1 MSYQPIEYENSVD
14 GDYKSPNS
22 PNPLSR
28 RNSLDMFADN
38 FISSNTFSL
47 DQQWPPNTA
56 PAYSR
61 DNSMTIDEFA
71 LKQDSYMELDQPLGN
86 SNFSESVSEEISLE
100 GSQICYCANDICEQ
114 KYLRDSKHPRIIEPS
129 SKLVRTGY
137 QKKVQIRIPKEL
149 QSYIGYGSCKDC
161 YRALITF
168 ITFIQLNCG
177 WAVKNELVQTF
188 ATPGHKEYVHAR
200 RVIEGFG
207 FPHQFYIETWAPSFQ
222 SRFTEACGGTSNIQN
237 AMRTF
242 FVNKPSVFT
251 NKVFTNKP
259 SVKKV
264 SSDKPSYLGRI
275 QKIMEDETINDVRK
289 LHLCNDILYQ
299 VISL

>member
-1 MSYQPIEYENSVD
+1 MSYQPMEYENSVD

-28 RNSLDMFADN
+28 ENSLDMFAEN
-38 FISSNTFSL
+38 FISSNTFPS
-47 DQQWPPNTA
+47 DQQWSQNIVPV
-56 PAYSR
+56 YSR
-61 DNSMTIDEFA
+61 GNSMTIDGVAYEHA
-71 LKQDSYMELDQPLGN
+71 SYMELDQPLGN
-86 SNFSESVSEEISLE
+86 SYVSESVSEEISLE
-100 GSQICYCANDICEQ
+100 GSQICYCQNDTCEQ

-168 ITFIQLNCG
+168 ITYIQLNCG
-177 WAVKNELVQTF
+177 WTVKNELVQTF
-188 ATPGHKEYVHAR
+188 ATPGHKEYAHAR

-207 FPHQFYIETWAPSFQ
+207 FSHQFYVETWAPSFQ
-222 SRFTEACGGTSNIQN
+222 SRFTEACGGTSNIRN

-242 FVNKPSVFT
+242 FANKPS
-251 NKVFTNKP
+251 VFTNKP

-264 SSDKPSYLGRI
+264 SSNKQSYLGRI

-299 VISL
+299 VISV